1 MNKVIRRLVSFMCA
15 LTLVQRT
22 SSDVMMSSMKIERMV
37 KNEESLLQQ
46 LKTFIDDQLDRIK
59 IMAQFFA
66 DRWLEIHMDNSTT
79 QTELDHPNAIFH
91 VIKHFSEK
99 YGTALGNKL
108 DIFLHFA
115 KRPKDIVV
123 SDEEDIFVSDEEDI
137 FVSDEEDIHTAS
149 LALIRLQKL
158 YNLSVSDMINGD
170 YLGFKG
176 PFLTSLDAFEI
187 GLHALEDKDINKSL
201 EWLHAS
207 LTKQSDG
214 TYSQWKGEEKLDIAT
229 VKAII
234 GHTYLYFGKVEEAE
248 SLDNETKMLNTNH
261 SLVLRVKN
269 ALRKTETEEDGAEL
283 EERSR
288 YYDNYTKLCRL
299 QSQFYEEPPNDVRL
313 VCRYRET
320 LLPYYRFQEELL
332 SISPFV
338 SLIYKFTTDTE
349 SEFFKTAVRNKL
361 ERGRTFKG
369 KHRGVVSKG
378 RTGHI
383 AWVDNE
389 DSEIANQ
396 VAEKITQVTG
406 FNASRIDYSA
416 DAYQVVNYGL
426 AGHYY
431 VHLDAKEDIFERIM
445 TFLIYLSDVEM
456 GGATIF
462 PKVGISVSPQKNMA
476 LLWYNYSPAHELDIL
491 TEHAG
496 CPVLKGQKWILTKW
510 ILPGKSNIFRRRCG
524 LKPNSTQLD
533 IEDNMRR
540 KYRT

>member
-1 MNKVIRRLVSFMCA
+1 MNKVIRIIVSLTCV

-37 KNEESLLQQ
+37 ENEESLLQQ

-59 IMAQFFA
+59 VMTQFFA

-79 QTELDHPNAIFH
+79 QAELDHPNAIFL

-108 DIFLHFA
+108 DIFLQFA
-115 KRPKDIVV
+115 TLPD
-123 SDEEDIFVSDEEDI
+123 DIFL
-137 FVSDEEDIHTAS
+137 SDEEDIHTAS

-176 PFLTSLDAFEI
+176 PSLTSLDAFEI

-207 LTKQSDG
+207 LATQSDG

-229 VKAII
+229 VKAIM
-234 GHTYLYFGKVEEAE
+234 GHTYLYFGEVEEAE
-248 SLDNETKMLNTNH
+248 SLDNETKTLNTNH

-283 EERSR
+283 EESSI

-299 QSQFYEEPPNDVRL
+299 QSQLYEEPPNDVRL

-338 SLIYKFTTDTE
+338 SLIYKFTTDAE

-361 ERGRTFKG
+361 VRGRTFKG
-369 KHRGVVSKG
+369 KHPGVVSKG

-389 DSEIANQ
+389 DSELANQ

-406 FNASRIDYSA
+406 LKASRIDYSA
-416 DAYQVVNYGL
+416 ESYQVVNYGL

-431 VHLDAKEDIFERIM
+431 VHMDAKQDTFERIL

-456 GGATIF
+456 GGNTIF
-462 PKVGISVSPQKNMA
+462 PNVGISVSPQKF
-476 LLWYNYSPAHELDIL
+476 SPSGYYLVKVIYLE
-491 TEHAG
+491 G
-496 CPVLKGQKWILTKW
+496 GVV
-510 ILPGKSNIFRRRCG
+510 
-524 LKPNSTQLD
+524 
-533 IEDNMRR
+533 
-540 KYRT
+540 